1 MEHTSYSERISNR
14 AADAPTK
21 TRHDCTLIA
30 READAEIERLRAD
43 RDCEKRLRKDS
54 DDLATDL
61 RLALEAVI
69 ANPRDTGLAHAVLQ
83 RIHGA

>member
-1 MEHTSYSERISNR
+1 MPRPLTEKETIVLSQALSATVRVIRSPREDAME
-14 AADAPTK
+14 
-21 TRHDCTLIA
+21 
-30 READAEIERLRAD
+30 AEIERLRAD

-69 ANPRDTGLAHAVLQ
+69 ANSTDTGLAHAVLQ